1 MVHPGLRWSLHAGI
15 GLRVS
20 SRGLALRHRG
30 SRLVGGGC
38 AAMVAGGKSTISRG
52 CFSERPF
59 AYIVEHMPNGSQRR
73 PDPEE
78 ILRRVQAQEKQES
91 QGRLKIFFGY
101 ASRVGKSFRMLDEG
115 RRRKQ
120 RGQDVVIGSIQGKLA
135 PDVQALLKTIEAIP
149 GITTTVDG
157 KTYEV
162 MDLVAIL
169 RRRPQ
174 VCLVD
179 ELAYDNPPGSRNP
192 QRWQD
197 VKELL
202 EKGISVVTA
211 VNIQHVR
218 EQQGAVERI
227 TGKRAAQTVPEEFV
241 RMAEEIVVVDVPPED
256 LRRRD
261 TSNVADIRRLSELR
275 ELALLLAAAV
285 VEEQLQRYLHSSGI
299 EAPAPSQERLLVC
312 ITPRSN
318 AQRMLQAARY
328 VADRFHCDL
337 LALSVKQKD
346 LNSADEAAVQ
356 SHLDLARSVGA
367 EVHVIE
373 SNEDA
378 VSAIMEF
385 AKEHGVTQLF
395 LGHSQ
400 QEENWRSVL
409 SRNPLDRLIE
419 AAGNMDVRVFPQP
432 STQ

>member
-1 MVHPGLRWSLHAGI
+1 
-15 GLRVS
+15 
-20 SRGLALRHRG
+20 
-30 SRLVGGGC
+30 
-38 AAMVAGGKSTISRG
+38 
-52 CFSERPF
+52 
-59 AYIVEHMPNGSQRR
+59 MPNGSQRR

-218 EQQGAVERI
+218 EQQDAVERI

-400 QEENWRSVL
+400 QEESWRSVL